1 MDLLYEIQIQCH
13 GSYSF
18 HDLNT
23 WLLIQRITVCFMLIY
38 IYIYISRI
46 LGLFDHFHGC
56 FSKTLKL
63 VYKNTGFCHG
73 L

>member
-1 MDLLYEIQIQCH
+1 MLYA
-13 GSYSF
+13 
-18 HDLNT
+18 N
-23 WLLIQRITVCFMLIY
+23 IY